1 EPLEPLEMV
10 DALLSLP
17 KHPRYKISSIKKVS
31 ERIDN
36 LEKISKLNA
45 EELIYTS
52 SELATTALIIPIKYK
67 IDLRKKF
74 LEKTLSSLSIVTKL
88 PNKPGDQENISGVVK
103 NLQESFKGVFT
114 HNQELYKKQIDL
126 LAESLQ
132 LLLRIRGELKAW
144 VDVDKFVKQYKIT
157 DGQLLRMVHNAKS
170 PDGGGIFQF
179 FGGEDLKNLV
189 KLLHKLE
196 FLTQDHRLFYKTI
209 IEPSSTD
216 NLILKLSKYKVVLK
230 HQISVPDQ
238 VCHGYYI
245 NFLSILES
253 YFNKALSDIILEY
266 FGVDD
271 IITRIKKYYKE
282 QLYYTN
288 TVIKWLTG
296 IQSSTKN
303 HLKDVHGRGYINA
316 NSVIELL
323 DEKEISHGNSRSK
336 LKNERYDYTKLAK
349 DQAIKAKE
357 YLDHL
362 EEYHLKEKL
371 SLLEQ
376 TQKILSFFEQIFLKG
391 NVQHF
396 QKILQLLDLIEFDS
410 HSSNF
415 LKIIDLREKSNLEF
429 IQKTIHP
436 IIYLIRFFSFENMLA
451 LNTKDELVLK
461 EIEKIEEYLTG
472 QTGPML
478 KTLVESAI
486 YDEFELLNNFSYLIK
501 YESSKKLSAF
511 SLLDL
516 LIRLTEYGKL
526 HTQNLL
532 SSDGLDKL
540 VMFKFTTQILFDEDN
555 KFFLLFYLIDSG
567 YANIEMVNELL
578 KIEIDINEWY
588 NGRTLLDSIA
598 YQLTKVGRET
608 DFQLVVPKKYV
619 IHPEKQDQLI
629 DVALY
634 LIHNKADINSGS
646 HMRGFLTT
654 LFSIIPS
661 EQNPYL
667 YKNYYLTT
675 K

>member
-1 EPLEPLEMV
+1 MWIEHKSKDKKPEEVVENDTAKALEKMISILSKSDTPELIKTNQKLNLVKKKVWKEISHQQQKEKEIQTIKEQIGQKTKTPYTLNLKQQLKILKNPEPLEPLEMV

-245 NFLSILES
+245 
-253 YFNKALSDIILEY
+253 K
-266 FGVDD
+266 
-271 IITRIKKYYKE
+271 
-282 QLYYTN
+282 
-288 TVIKWLTG
+288 
-296 IQSSTKN
+296 
-303 HLKDVHGRGYINA
+303 
-316 NSVIELL
+316 
-323 DEKEISHGNSRSK
+323 
-336 LKNERYDYTKLAK
+336 
-349 DQAIKAKE
+349 
-357 YLDHL
+357 
-362 EEYHLKEKL
+362 
-371 SLLEQ
+371 
-376 TQKILSFFEQIFLKG
+376 
-391 NVQHF
+391 
-396 QKILQLLDLIEFDS
+396 
-410 HSSNF
+410 
-415 LKIIDLREKSNLEF
+415 
-429 IQKTIHP
+429 
-436 IIYLIRFFSFENMLA
+436 FSF
-451 LNTKDELVLK
+451 
-461 EIEKIEEYLTG
+461 
-472 QTGPML
+472 
-478 KTLVESAI
+478 
-486 YDEFELLNNFSYLIK
+486 
-501 YESSKKLSAF
+501 
-511 SLLDL
+511 
-516 LIRLTEYGKL
+516 
-526 HTQNLL
+526 
-532 SSDGLDKL
+532 
-540 VMFKFTTQILFDEDN
+540 
-555 KFFLLFYLIDSG
+555 
-567 YANIEMVNELL
+567 
-578 KIEIDINEWY
+578 
-588 NGRTLLDSIA
+588 
-598 YQLTKVGRET
+598 
-608 DFQLVVPKKYV
+608 
-619 IHPEKQDQLI
+619 
-629 DVALY
+629 
-634 LIHNKADINSGS
+634 NS
-646 HMRGFLTT
+646 
-654 LFSIIPS
+654 
-661 EQNPYL
+661 
-667 YKNYYLTT
+667 
-675 K
+675 